1 MLVYQRVNNHSF
13 FFWNPTSLGP
23 RFPGQPHLHFGALRD
38 MVPETTNWL
47 DIQCLSLLPWKMEVT
62 LSLVSRSSPGW
73 CQADARLRHSKL
85 KSWQFPT
92 FMGLK
97 IETFL
102 QIPGWSH
109 MFGQI
114 QLMNCIILLV
124 LSPFQSVKNPTNQ
137 PMLAGRALLEQN
149 SANYNHY
156 IYNIYIY
163 SLYIM
168 YIFIIYNVYIH
179 YI

>member
-1 MLVYQRVNNHSF
+1 
-13 FFWNPTSLGP
+13 
-23 RFPGQPHLHFGALRD
+23 
-38 MVPETTNWL
+38 MVPETTMDVTNAW
-47 DIQCLSLLPWKMEVT
+47 LSLLPWKMEVT

-73 CQADARLRHSKL
+73 CQADARLRHSSIKL

-92 FMGLK
+92 FMGLT

-102 QIPGWSH
+102 QIPGWSP

-114 QLMNCIILLV
+114 QLMNCIVLLV

-156 IYNIYIY
+156 IYKYIYIY
-163 SLYIM
+163 YIYI

-179 YI
+179 YIMYIFIIFPIDWPVMKWF